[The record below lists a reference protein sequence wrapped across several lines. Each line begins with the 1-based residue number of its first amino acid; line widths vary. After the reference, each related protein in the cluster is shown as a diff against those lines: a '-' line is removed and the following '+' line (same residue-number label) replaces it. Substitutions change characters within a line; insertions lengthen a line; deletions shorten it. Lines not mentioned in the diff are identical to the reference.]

1 MRLVI
6 GRYQTALRVL
16 IQTLLYDLHRVTL
29 NYLRFKK

>member
-16 IQTLLYDLHRVTL
+16 IQTLLYGLHRVTL
-29 NYLRFKK
+29 NCLKI